1 MLAHSLR
8 DAGTTKKLA
17 VMVTL
22 DSVSAEVVEQL
33 KVHCGPPPAGQ
44 RLRGTCVLILT
55 CAGRL

>member
-22 DSVSAEVVEQL
+22 DSVSAEVIAQL
-33 KVHCGPPPAGQ
+33 QA
-44 RLRGTCVLILT
+44 RLLRTFYVCSDQDSY
-55 CAGRL
+55 